1 MSSTAEELES
11 AAELDATAPAAT
23 PTEDRFDSIV
33 RRLSTLSVEKHFDAY
48 ADIDW
53 DDPALAIDPRDS
65 RWELWGLDELS
76 QTEWYR
82 SQPAEVRSRIGLMR
96 LSQALHSAWQFE
108 NILQVG
114 LLIYAMRLPNE
125 STAFRYL
132 HHELVEESQ
141 HSMMFFE
148 FVKRANVPSRG
159 MPRFS
164 TAIIRPFLMLASKYR
179 PILLFFAAL
188 AGEEP
193 GDYLQRVQLRS
204 GIPHPLMEKIT
215 RIHVTEEARHI
226 SFARHFLR
234 REIPRLGRVRRAILS
249 IVFPVFMV
257 IGARLM
263 LLPGRRYRKDAG
275 IPKTVLRAAYDT
287 PVGRTKLANS
297 VHRARLLAYE
307 LGLMNPTASWVW
319 RAIGGGEGRS
329 EQVAA
334 A

>member
-1 MSSTAEELES
+1 MSSTAEELAS
-11 AAELDATAPAAT
+11 AAQLDATAPS
-23 PTEDRFDSIV
+23 PSENRFDSIV
-33 RRLSTLSVEKHFDAY
+33 GRLSKLSVDVHFDAY
-48 ADIDW
+48 VDIDW
-53 DDPALAIDPRDS
+53 DDPALAIDPADP

-82 SQPAEVRSRIGLMR
+82 SQPAAVRSRIGLMR

-114 LLIYAMRLPNE
+114 LLIHAMRLPNDSSE
-125 STAFRYL
+125 FRYL

-148 FVKRANVPSRG
+148 FVKRANVASRG
-159 MPRFS
+159 MPRFA
-164 TAIIRPFLMLASKYR
+164 TAIIRPFLMLASRYR
-179 PILLFFAAL
+179 PVLLFFAAL

-193 GDYLQRVQLRS
+193 GDYLQRVQLKS
-204 GIPHPLMEKIT
+204 GIPHPLMEKIV

-275 IPKTVLRAAYDT
+275 IPKKVLREAYDT

-297 VHRARLLAYE
+297 VHRARLLAFE
-307 LGLMNPTASWVW
+307 LGLMNPTATWLW

-334 A
+334 